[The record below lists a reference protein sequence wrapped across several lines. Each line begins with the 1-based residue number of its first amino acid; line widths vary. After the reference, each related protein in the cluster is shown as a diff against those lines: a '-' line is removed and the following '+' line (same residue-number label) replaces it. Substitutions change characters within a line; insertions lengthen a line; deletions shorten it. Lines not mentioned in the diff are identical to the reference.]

1 MSSGSDGSELGIN
14 LGAHFP
20 DSHSLADL
28 TSLMS
33 ALLVMT
39 PEDRN
44 CKPFMHEVILSYR
57 NRFSE
62 GKRILRIVKNKFKGV
77 GPIDYN
83 RIIERIHFLYKAQLY
98 EGRNCFPHPITSPV
112 TQCDTTA
119 QLCIP
124 IHPHSH

>member
-20 DSHSLADL
+20 DSHSLADF
-28 TSLMS
+28 TFLMS
-33 ALLVMT
+33 ALLVIT

-44 CKPFMHEVILSYR
+44 CKPFMHGVVLNYR

-62 GKRILRIVKNKFKGV
+62 GKRILRIIKNKFKGA

-83 RIIERIHFLYKAQLY
+83 RIIKRMHFTYKVQLYKD
-98 EGRNCFPHPITSPV
+98 RNCVSPHPVTSPRCSKDAPV

-119 QLCIP
+119 
-124 IHPHSH
+124 